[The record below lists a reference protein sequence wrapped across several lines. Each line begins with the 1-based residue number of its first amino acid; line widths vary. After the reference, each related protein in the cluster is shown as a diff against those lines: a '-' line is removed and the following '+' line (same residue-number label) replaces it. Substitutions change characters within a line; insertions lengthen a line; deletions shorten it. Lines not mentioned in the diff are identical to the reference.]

1 MIRPRIGNNTIL
13 PDWPRSLPT
22 KTVLATAMLT
32 SPVNGQELVIV
43 PGIWSTGNP
52 FLDWLVVLVGLAFFW
67 CVFYW
72 GLYPKLLPHFGE
84 LTSRSIFWSCFALY
98 FVCWMHFCSFTIFS
112 YGLVY
117 GWILWSFLIT
127 VPLLALIF
135 LLSFVRS

>member
-1 MIRPRIGNNTIL
+1 MIRTKIDNNSILIGRAGPL
-13 PDWPRSLPT
+13 SCGG
-22 KTVLATAMLT
+22 LALAALFT
-32 SPVNGQELVIV
+32 SPIDAQELTVV

-52 FLDWLVVLVGLAFFW
+52 FLDWLIVLAGLAFFW

-84 LTSRSIFWSCFALY
+84 VTSRSIFWSCFGLY
-98 FVCWMHFCSFTIFS
+98 SVCWGHFSSFTIFS
-112 YGLVY
+112 YGFVY